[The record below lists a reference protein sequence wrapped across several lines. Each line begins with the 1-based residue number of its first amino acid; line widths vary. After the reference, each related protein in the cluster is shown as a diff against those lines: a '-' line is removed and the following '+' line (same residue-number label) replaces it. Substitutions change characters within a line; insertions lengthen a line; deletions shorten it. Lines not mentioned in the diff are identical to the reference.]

1 LDALDYLFNTGRP
14 SFVTSMTCFTGDVT
28 NPNSL
33 GRRMVAH
40 ENGGAVAWLGS
51 SGVGWIINDF
61 LLLEPLHKY
70 LFSDVDIPI
79 GEMIHAAKVDF
90 LASNTSYPDI
100 AKSQVYQFNLTGDP
114 MLKLKKNTI
123 GEIPITPNIGEAGQ
137 TVDIALMNNS
147 YDSVFFQ
154 IFNSD
159 NHPIALNPQ
168 QYSGLISLSDT
179 AESGLYHI
187 NISARS
193 DESIVHDSGIFALTG
208 SDPLIHILNVEPST
222 ATYKDSIFVNG
233 FVSNAQSTDSL
244 FLLINGVNFRFVDVN
259 SITGNTFTEIIPP
272 QSPSQTV
279 TISLLLT
286 VNTGQSYMSNEESI
300 SILPLSDF
308 TPQSLSF
315 FTEDSVYLRTS
326 IENLYPSPGTAL
338 VQIQRFTENDEWIS
352 AGSKE
357 ISFTGKEMKWIDI
370 SVDLPRGSFN
380 YRVITDS
387 NDSTMTNQNDTL
399 ITSLE
404 TQSFFV
410 SENQTVGV
418 EGVDMYIISGEG
430 LVQIIDHA
438 FVDLSQQSD
447 FQVLIADSLRNS
459 VEVIAPE
466 DLVYD
471 IIWHLSYDNQEDY
484 SAHRYFEA
492 FNIWLPISSS
502 ISSEKVTLN
511 AHGHIKIAFLSST
524 DETVPILEASLNGQK
539 FFMESYVTSESVIHI
554 TARDN
559 NGVDHRQTGMKIWI
573 NENDTLAASQILGNG
588 NELSIQLKP
597 QLTSNDSSL
606 HITVRD
612 AAQNLSDTLHL
623 TYIVK
628 SELELIDY
636 GNFPNPFKN
645 RTWFSY
651 ELTDACDKFYL
662 DLFTVNGRRIRRFTS
677 GITDIPLE
685 LGTYH
690 EILWDGRDESGSLV
704 ANGVYFYRMVGN
716 KNEITVESAGK
727 VAKAK

>member
-1 LDALDYLFNTGRP
+1 TTFKEQSETLLGDVVLDGHFPRRLYIDVTSESGPYYGETETVLNYLEAGMSYVNFLGHGGGAVWGDRSILTLDALDYLFNNGKLP
-14 SFVTSMTCFTGDVT
+14 FVTSMTCFTGDVT

-40 ENGGAVAWLGS
+40 ENGGAGAWFGS

-79 GEMIHAAKVDF
+79 GEMINVAKVDF

-114 MLKLKKNTI
+114 MLKLKKNTV

-286 VNTGQSYMSNEESI
+286 VSTGQSYMSNEESI

-352 AGSKE
+352 VGSKE
-357 ISFTGKEMKWIDI
+357 INFTGKEMKWIDI

-380 YRVITDS
+380 YRVITES

-399 ITSLE
+399 VTSL
-404 TQSFFV
+404 
-410 SENQTVGV
+410 
-418 EGVDMYIISGEG
+418 
-430 LVQIIDHA
+430 
-438 FVDLSQQSD
+438 
-447 FQVLIADSLRNS
+447 
-459 VEVIAPE
+459 
-466 DLVYD
+466 
-471 IIWHLSYDNQEDY
+471 
-484 SAHRYFEA
+484 
-492 FNIWLPISSS
+492 
-502 ISSEKVTLN
+502 
-511 AHGHIKIAFLSST
+511 
-524 DETVPILEASLNGQK
+524 
-539 FFMESYVTSESVIHI
+539 
-554 TARDN
+554 
-559 NGVDHRQTGMKIWI
+559 
-573 NENDTLAASQILGNG
+573 
-588 NELSIQLKP
+588 
-597 QLTSNDSSL
+597 
-606 HITVRD
+606 
-612 AAQNLSDTLHL
+612 
-623 TYIVK
+623 
-628 SELELIDY
+628 
-636 GNFPNPFKN
+636 
-645 RTWFSY
+645 
-651 ELTDACDKFYL
+651 
-662 DLFTVNGRRIRRFTS
+662 
-677 GITDIPLE
+677 
-685 LGTYH
+685 
-690 EILWDGRDESGSLV
+690 
-704 ANGVYFYRMVGN
+704 
-716 KNEITVESAGK
+716 
-727 VAKAK
+727 